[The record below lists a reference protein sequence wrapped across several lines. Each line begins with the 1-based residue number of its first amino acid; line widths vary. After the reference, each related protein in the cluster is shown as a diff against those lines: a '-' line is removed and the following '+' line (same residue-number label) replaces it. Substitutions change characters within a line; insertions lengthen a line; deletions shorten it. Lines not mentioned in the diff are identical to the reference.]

1 MGNIFK
7 TLNFKTEFIP
17 FVTFFSLIFM
27 DLSFNFKIH
36 YLIFFLIFQIF
47 FLINLVSIKLV

>member
-17 FVTFFSLIFM
+17 FVTFFSLIFLW

-36 YLIFFLIFQIF
+36 YLIFFSNISNIF
-47 FLINLVSIKLV
+47 F